1 MKITVFNTT
10 PTEAIIEVLSE
21 LLPDAKE
28 INIKAINIIPTAT
41 HEVKI
46 ELIIFID
53 GKKHRF
59 SDITDRLTEFSNEES
74 EDTVLIVLDIFKEEI
89 REV

>member
-10 PTEAIIEVLSE
+10 PTDAIIGVLTE

-28 INIKAINIIPTAT
+28 INIKAINIIPKASGD
-41 HEVKI
+41 VKV

-53 GKKHRF
+53 GKKYRF
-59 SDITDRLTEFSNEES
+59 SNITDQLSEFDKEQS
-74 EDTVLIVLDIFKEEI
+74 EDTVLIALEIFKEEI
-89 REV
+89 GAV

>member
-1 MKITVFNTT
+1 MKIKVFNTT
-10 PTEAIIEVLSE
+10 PTDSIIEVLSE

-53 GKKHRF
+53 GNKYRF
-59 SDITDRLTEFSNEES
+59 SDITDRLSESSYQES

-89 REV
+89 GDV

>member
-10 PTEAIIEVLSE
+10 PTDAIIEVLSE

-28 INIKAINIIPTAT
+28 INIKAINIIPKASGD
-41 HEVKI
+41 VKV

-59 SDITDRLTEFSNEES
+59 SEINDRLSEFDKEQS

>member
-1 MKITVFNTT
+1 MKITAFNTT
-10 PTEAIIEVLSE
+10 PTDAIIDVLSD

-41 HEVKI
+41 HEVKV

-59 SDITDRLTEFSNEES
+59 SEITDRLTESDKEQS
-74 EDTVLIVLDIFKEEI
+74 EDTVLIALEIFKEEI
-89 REV
+89 GAV